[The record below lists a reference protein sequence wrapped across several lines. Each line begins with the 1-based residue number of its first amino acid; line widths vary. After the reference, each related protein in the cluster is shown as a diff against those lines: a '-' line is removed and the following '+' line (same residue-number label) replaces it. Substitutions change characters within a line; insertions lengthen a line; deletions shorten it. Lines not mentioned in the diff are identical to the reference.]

1 MKYGKYGHLPE
12 YHAKGRAGNDRVANI
27 GRLRAIWEEKTG
39 GCGGKKRFQYYDAAF
54 MICQEYN
61 NRVVLQFGANMAPYW
76 CSIHDAWHVGHKGK
90 KKAMLAAISQ
100 LSVDN
105 LDTNH
110 VRSASELSNN

>member
-1 MKYGKYGHLPE
+1 
-12 YHAKGRAGNDRVANI
+12 
-27 GRLRAIWEEKTG
+27 
-39 GCGGKKRFQYYDAAF
+39 
-54 MICQEYN
+54 
-61 NRVVLQFGANMAPYW
+61 MAPYW